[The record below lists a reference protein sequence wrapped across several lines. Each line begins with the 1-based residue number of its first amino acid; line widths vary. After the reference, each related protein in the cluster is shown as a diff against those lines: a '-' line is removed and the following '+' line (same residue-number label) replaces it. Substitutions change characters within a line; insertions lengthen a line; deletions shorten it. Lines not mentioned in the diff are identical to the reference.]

1 MEKLKNW
8 IIQFFKSLW
17 AALVAIV
24 TAPFRAIIWLWKWW
38 TTKPTYKITVSY
50 DSKFGNS
57 DDVVYEGVP
66 VINKQ
71 TWRELNFLTADKKA
85 VNFKA
90 NAGLNYRIEEE

>member
-1 MEKLKNW
+1 MSNLKQKV
-8 IIQFFKSLW
+8 IQAFKAIW
-17 AALVAIV
+17 TGFVTIV
-24 TAPFRAIIWLWKWW
+24 TAPFKAIVWVWKWW

-57 DDVVYEGVP
+57 DDVVYENVP
-66 VINKQ
+66 VITKQ
-71 TWRELNFLTADKKA
+71 TWRELNFITADKKA

>member
-1 MEKLKNW
+1 MSKLKALVTAFL
-8 IIQFFKSLW
+8 QGLRTG
-17 AALVAIV
+17 LVAIV
-24 TAPFRAIIWLWKWW
+24 TAPFAATKWVWVWW

-57 DDVVYEGVP
+57 DDVVYENVP
-66 VINKQ
+66 AITKQ
-71 TWRELNFLTADKKA
+71 TWRELNFITADKKS